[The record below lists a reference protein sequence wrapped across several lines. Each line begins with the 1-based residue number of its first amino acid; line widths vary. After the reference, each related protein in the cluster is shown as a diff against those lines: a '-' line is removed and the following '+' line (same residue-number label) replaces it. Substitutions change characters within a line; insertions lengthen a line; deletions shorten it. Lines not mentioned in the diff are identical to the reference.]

1 MKLWEKYT
9 KEELEKIVKES
20 KSFTEIGE
28 TIGYKGGAAP
38 RCGHEIVNK
47 YQFNTSHFAGQAW
60 NKGKFDYSRFQK
72 GRVIKR
78 GDMIHAL
85 TALRGWQC
93 ECCKNVEW
101 NGRPIPLEVHH
112 INGDN
117 TDNRLENLQILCPNC
132 HALTENWRG
141 KNIDK
146 KGSKE
151 KTDDEFAQALQESPN
166 IRQALLKLGLS
177 AKGANYERAREI
189 IQEYNIIHLMPKEN
203 FGQKE

>member
-1 MKLWEKYT
+1 
-9 KEELEKIVKES
+9 
-20 KSFTEIGE
+20 
-28 TIGYKGGAAP
+28 
-38 RCGHEIVNK
+38 
-47 YQFNTSHFAGQAW
+47 
-60 NKGKFDYSRFQK
+60 
-72 GRVIKR
+72 
-78 GDMIHAL
+78 MIRAL
-85 TALRGWQC
+85 TVLRGWQC

-146 KGSKE
+146 KDSKE
-151 KTDDEFAQALQESPN
+151 KTDDEFAQALQGSPN

-189 IQEYNIIHLMPKEN
+189 IQKYNITHLMPKEKLDN
-203 FGQKE
+203 KNKFMV